1 MGKNSL
7 QCHIQ
12 FRIKTVAICCTN
24 RRCSNMWDYVSLYLP
39 FPLSFFNLFF
49 LNFFD
54 KELWKEKNLQIER
67 IFVHRHF
74 KRVLYSL
81 STKRDCFEVI
91 QFFFLLHFI
100 LWFFSFLTF
109 TFACTFG
116 LNYFSGN
123 LSTIFQ
129 KTVIVVCNIH
139 FIIIIYIF

>member
-12 FRIKTVAICCTN
+12 FRIKTVAICYTN

-100 LWFFSFLTF
+100 LWFFSFSHFYLCMHF
-109 TFACTFG
+109 WAKLFLWQSF
-116 LNYFSGN
+116 NNFSKN
-123 LSTIFQ
+123 CYCCL
-129 KTVIVVCNIH
+129 
-139 FIIIIYIF
+139 